1 VKPSPQQAPAP
12 GGPAASSHERLTR
25 SEQIV
30 GSSDRSFGLVFAG
43 FFALLTL
50 LKLWRGWT
58 AWGWVFLGVAA
69 AFAAAALAA
78 PRILA
83 PLNRLWLK
91 LGLLLH
97 KVVTPIIMAL
107 LFYGV
112 VTPMGVLMR
121 LLGKD
126 LLRLKRDPGAASYW
140 IERQPPGPA
149 PDTMKNQF

>member
-1 VKPSPQQAPAP
+1 VTRSPQQSA
-12 GGPAASSHERLTR
+12 GGASAASHERLTR
-25 SEQIV
+25 SEQVI
-30 GSSDRSFGLVFAG
+30 GSSDRAFGFVFAG

-50 LKLWRGWT
+50 LKLWRGWSE
-58 AWGWVFLGVAA
+58 WGWVFLGLAA
-69 AFAAAALAA
+69 AFATAALIA
-78 PRILA
+78 PAVLA
-83 PLNRLWLK
+83 PLNRLWLR

-97 KVVTPIIMAL
+97 KVVTPLVMGL

-149 PDTMKNQF
+149 PNTMKNQF

>member
-1 VKPSPQQAPAP
+1 VNRSPQQSA
-12 GGPAASSHERLTR
+12 GGPSAASHERLTR
-25 SEQIV
+25 SEQVI
-30 GSSDRSFGLVFAG
+30 GSSDRAFGLVFAG

-50 LKLWRGWT
+50 LKLWRGWS
-58 AWGWVFLGVAA
+58 AWGWVFLGLAL
-69 AFAAAALAA
+69 AFAAAALLV
-78 PRILA
+78 PGMLA

-97 KVVTPIIMAL
+97 KVMTPLVMGL

-126 LLRLKRDPGAASYW
+126 LLRLKRDPGARTYW